1 MTTISIISDIAFRLF
16 LSATALA
23 AAACACLA
31 FCLDITEAESLQAA
45 ESTQE
50 ITICTS
56 DKLAREIT
64 LLSESSEAQADELEL
79 RDCETISIDKSDLLL
94 AEIAID
100 EAENAELTARIIR
113 DTTLR

>member
-1 MTTISIISDIAFRLF
+1 MTIISLISDIALRL
-16 LSATALA
+16 LLTATAALL
-23 AAACACLA
+23 CSLTS
-31 FCLDITEAESLQAA
+31 LSLEITESLQ
-45 ESTQE
+45 STQE

-56 DKLAREIT
+56 DRLAREII